1 MLDFGRNLRPVCSV
15 RTDILSEKRIKHTTV
30 GGVPTAIVT
39 EAELINQMVEDCA
52 SYRSGNLEQPVT
64 VMDINGQGLSM
75 YAQDTAYAASLDSA
89 DIVHADGQF
98 IVWISNL
105 GSGTAVPERTA
116 TTDLFLVA
124 AEAAAQK
131 GLRVYLLGA
140 TAETV
145 EACAKTLE
153 QNYPGLQ
160 IVGYR
165 NGYFSED
172 EETDVIAQINACDAD
187 IVWVGLG
194 KPKEQ
199 LFTQRVKSQLHC
211 AWIATCG
218 GCFNFVIGNYPRAPV
233 WMQKAGLEWLHRMA
247 TGPRHLIGRY
257 LYTNVHAIG
266 LVISKDVLQPLFR
279 TKRKT

>member
-1 MLDFGRNLRPVCSV
+1 MISIVFSM
-15 RTDILSEKRIKHTTV
+15 RTDVLSKRHIKHTTV
-30 GGVPTAIVT
+30 GGVRTAIVT
-39 EAELINQMVEDCA
+39 EVELINRMIEDCA
-52 SYRSGNLEQPVT
+52 SYRSGKLDQPVT

-75 YAQDTAYAASLDSA
+75 YAQDKNYASTLDSA

-98 IVWISNL
+98 IVWMSNL
-105 GSGTAVPERTA
+105 GSREPVPERTA

-124 AEAAAQK
+124 AKAAAQK
-131 GLRVYLLGA
+131 GLRVFLLGA

-145 EACAKTLE
+145 EACANTLE
-153 QNYPGLQ
+153 HNYPGLQ

-165 NGYFSED
+165 NGYFSEN
-172 EETDVIAQINACDAD
+172 EEAEVIAQINACDAD

-199 LFTQRVKSQLHC
+199 LFTQKFKSQLNC

-218 GCFNFVIGNYPRAPV
+218 GCFNFVIGNYPRAPI

-247 TGPRHLIGRY
+247 TGPRYLVGRY
-257 LYTNVHAIG
+257 IYTNVHAIG
-266 LVISKDVLQPLFR
+266 LVISKDFLQPLLR
-279 TKRKT
+279 TNRKS

>member
-1 MLDFGRNLRPVCSV
+1 MRS
-15 RTDILSEKRIKHTTV
+15 DILSENRIKHTNV

-39 EAELINQMVEDCA
+39 EAGLIKQMVDDCE
-52 SYRSGNLEQPVT
+52 SYRSGHLAQPVT
-64 VMDINGQGLSM
+64 VMDTNGQGLSM
-75 YAQDTAYAASLDSA
+75 YATNTAYAASLDSA

-98 IVWISNL
+98 IVWISKL
-105 GSGTAVPERTA
+105 GSGPAVPERTA

-131 GLRVYLLGA
+131 CLRVYLLGA
-140 TAETV
+140 TDETV

-153 QNYPGLQ
+153 HTYPGLL

-165 NGYFSED
+165 NGYFSEED
-172 EETDVIAQINACDAD
+172 EAEVIVQINACDAD

-199 LFTQRVKSQLHC
+199 LFTQRAKSQLNC

-218 GCFNFVIGNYPRAPV
+218 GCFNFVIGNYSRAPA
-233 WMQKAGLEWLHRMA
+233 WMQKAGLEWLHRMVN
-247 TGPRHLIGRY
+247 GPRYLIWRY
-257 LYTNVHAIG
+257 LYTNMHAIG
-266 LVISKDVLQPLFR
+266 LVISKDVLHPLFHP
-279 TKRKT
+279 KRKP